1 MQYLVAGVFL
11 YMGIRN
17 VLTHRRRLKS
27 LGALNV
33 RHTLQSPDR
42 WVLAMGLFEMVG
54 GIALLMPAMVALPA
68 ALGLALLTLA
78 ISFLRVRH
86 RQFPGPSIV
95 MFLLVVFVIVG
106 RWL

>member
-1 MQYLVAGVFL
+1 MEYLVAGVFL
-11 YMGIRN
+11 CMGIKN

-27 LGALNV
+27 LGAVNIS
-33 RHTLQSPDR
+33 HTLQLPDR
-42 WVLAMGLFEMVG
+42 WVLAIGLFEIVAG
-54 GIALLMPAMVALPA
+54 VALLMPAMVALPA
-68 ALGLALLTLA
+68 ALGLALLTLG

-106 RWL
+106 RWM